1 MWKTI
6 VSSSSCCNLWSSKS
20 TLSVLSTKS
29 VKPES
34 CWKRTGGS
42 IGKVELTHRSYFSNF
57 NDCYCILYFRL
68 FFWSPG
74 YWNWMFFLSCSFLP
88 VLAFQHPSE
97 QGVPVT
103 CTDHETVKSHFHGTP
118 HQQSR
123 WNNGVCPNLLP
134 TWKKGIS
141 IQCSG
146 LRADCKGTRKVEKAE
161 IIRQK

>member
-6 VSSSSCCNLWSSKS
+6 VSSSSCCNVWSSKS

-68 FFWSPG
+68 FSEAQDVG
-74 YWNWMFFLSCSFLP
+74 TECSFCHVPSYLCLP
-88 VLAFQHPSE
+88 SSIL
-97 QGVPVT
+97 
-103 CTDHETVKSHFHGTP
+103 
-118 HQQSR
+118 QSR
-123 WNNGVCPNLLP
+123 ECQLP
-134 TWKKGIS
+134 ALTMKLWKAIS
-141 IQCSG
+141 MAHHTS
-146 LRADCKGTRKVEKAE
+146 RADETMESAQIFYQHGRRGWASNALT
-161 IIRQK
+161 